1 MTPPENVPQV
11 TLRTSE
17 LRHTSIPAP
26 IDIHAPALPEAATPV
41 PHSPHSP
48 SEPSGRQ
55 RAEQTMQ
62 QYAFPATSAQRRI
75 WLVERL
81 TPKTSAYHLPFAL
94 HLDGPLDTAALTAAL
109 AELVGRHESLRTRF
123 EEVDGELTQLV
134 GEEAAFAWETR
145 ETPADELASVLAA
158 DAARPFDLGGG
169 PLLRVVLH
177 RLAPQRHV
185 LAITLHH
192 LVADMWSIGILL
204 AELALCY
211 AGRAAELPEL
221 PIQYGDFAVWEG
233 ETRAADEEQD
243 RAYWRTALSGAPEL
257 LELPGDRPRPAAQS
271 LRGAALPVE
280 LTAELSAGV
289 RTLCRRAGV
298 TPFMALLAAFQS
310 VVARHSGSEDIVV
323 GTGAAVRP
331 AEAEGLIGCF
341 INILPVRTSLAGDP
355 TFTELLHRVR
365 AAALAA
371 FDHRSLPFERMLPE
385 RVTGPVLSH
394 NPLVQSLLLVQ
405 NAPLAAPDL
414 PGLAV
419 TVREVPRG
427 GAQVDLNLQ
436 LREMAGQFTG
446 TVEFASDLFDAPTVE
461 RLLGHWRTLLTAA
474 VAAPDTRLSALP
486 LLTGQERQRA
496 LVEWND
502 TAHAYPAAGSLLH
515 ELFEEQRALRPEEP
529 AVVATT
535 GELTY
540 AQLDAFAERVAAR
553 LTALGVGP
561 DTTVGL
567 CLTKGPALVA
577 AVLGVLKAGGAYL
590 PLDPAYPAQR
600 LAFMLKDA
608 APPVVLTERAL
619 AELLPDTGA
628 ELVEMDDAQDWPAA
642 RRRPAL
648 VSPDHLAYVIYTSGS
663 TGTPKGIAVPH
674 RGVVNNLLDLNGTYG
689 IGPGDRVLGL
699 SSPSFD
705 MFVYETLGILAAGG
719 AVVVPHPD
727 RARDPHHWVDLVR
740 RHGVTVWN
748 SAPALADAFVRA
760 GQERGV
766 RLPKLKAAFLGGD
779 WIPVALP
786 ERFRRIAP
794 RLAFIALGGA
804 TEASIHSITYPV
816 VESDPAWTSIP
827 YGRPMMNQQA
837 VVLTPALEPAPV
849 GVPGELCL
857 AGRGLTRGYLRRPG
871 LTADRYRPHP
881 AAGSGPVPAGAR
893 LYRTGD
899 LARTRA
905 DGVIEL
911 IGRLDHQVKLR
922 GLRIELDEIEAVLRR
937 HPGVERAVVTARGEG
952 DERRL
957 VGYVVPAGEA
967 QLAPSAAELRALL
980 KADLPEYMVPAVFV
994 TLDALPLSP
1003 NGKVDRAA
1011 LPEPDERADRE
1022 GAVFVAPRDDVER
1035 VLAAL
1040 WAQLLDVD
1048 QVGAEDD
1055 FFALGGHS
1063 LLATRLASALLETFG
1078 VELPLRDLFEAPTL
1092 AEQAR
1097 RLAARGR
1104 EAGADVA
1111 AVAEIAAG
1119 LLEMTDEAAHGL
1131 LVAHEKG
1138 LA

>member
-1 MTPPENVPQV
+1 MT
-11 TLRTSE
+11 T
-17 LRHTSIPAP
+17 
-26 IDIHAPALPEAATPV
+26 PALGTRHLPDADTGPDPTSA
-41 PHSPHSP
+41 
-48 SEPSGRQ
+48 GRQ

-62 QYAFPATSAQRRI
+62 QFAFPATSAQRRI

-81 TPKTSAYHLPFAL
+81 IPGTSAYHLPFAL
-94 HLDGPLDTAALTAAL
+94 HLDGPLDTAALEAAL
-109 AELVGRHESLRTRF
+109 AELVRRHESLRTCF
-123 EEVDGELTQLV
+123 EQVDGELLQLI
-134 GEEAAFAWETR
+134 GEHGAFSMDTRVTADGELEA
-145 ETPADELASVLAA
+145 VLAA
-158 DAARPFDLGGG
+158 DAARPFDLTRG
-169 PLLRVVLH
+169 PLLRAALH
-177 RLAPQRHV
+177 RLAPERHV
-185 LAITLHH
+185 LAITVHH

-204 AELALCY
+204 AELAHCY
-211 AGRAAELPEL
+211 AGRSAELAELPL
-221 PIQYGDFAVWEG
+221 QYGDFAVWEK
-233 ETRAADEEQD
+233 EALAAADESG
-243 RAYWRTALSGAPEL
+243 RTHWHRTLAGAPEL
-257 LELPGDRPRPAAQS
+257 LELPCDRPRPAVQS
-271 LRGAALPVE
+271 LRGATLAVDLP
-280 LTAELSAGV
+280 AELSAGI
-289 RTLCRRAGV
+289 RALCRRAGV
-298 TPFMALLAAFQS
+298 TPFMALLAAFQT
-310 VVARHSGSEDIVV
+310 VLGRHGGSEDIVV

-331 AEAEGLIGCF
+331 AEAEALIGCF

-355 TFTELLHRVR
+355 TFEELLGRVR
-365 AAALAA
+365 SASLAA
-371 FDHRSLPFERMLPE
+371 FEHQDLPFERMLAE
-385 RVTGPVLSH
+385 RAAAPALSH

-405 NAPLAAPDL
+405 NAPLAPPAL

-436 LREMAGQFTG
+436 LREVDGVFTG
-446 TVEFASDLFDAPTVE
+446 TAEYASDLFDRATVE
-461 RLLGHWRTLLTAA
+461 RLLGHWRTLLAAA
-474 VAAPDTRLSALP
+474 VAAPGTRLSALGM
-486 LLTGQERQRA
+486 LTEGERRRA

-502 TAHAYPAAGSLLH
+502 TARTYPAGGALLH
-515 ELFEEQRALRPEEP
+515 DLFEEQLARRPDEA
-529 AVVATT
+529 AVVGPA
-535 GELTY
+535 GELSY
-540 AQLDAFAERVAAR
+540 AELDALAERIAAR
-553 LTALGVGP
+553 LAELGVGP

-567 CLTKGPALVA
+567 CLNKGPELVA

-600 LAFMLKDA
+600 LAFMLRDA

-619 AELLPDTGA
+619 AALLPAVGA
-628 ELVEMDDAQDWPAA
+628 EVLEVEDAGHWPAT
-642 RRRPAL
+642 RPRP
-648 VSPDHLAYVIYTSGS
+648 VGQSPDHLAYVIYTSGS

-740 RHGVTVWN
+740 RHKVTVWN

-760 GQERGV
+760 GEERGV
-766 RLPKLKAAFLGGD
+766 RLPRLKAAFFGGD
-779 WIPVALP
+779 WIPVTLP
-786 ERFRRIAP
+786 ARFRRIAP
-794 RLAFIALGGA
+794 DMAFIALGGA

-816 VESDPAWTSIP
+816 TGTDPAWTSIP
-827 YGRPMMNQQA
+827 YGRPMVNQQA

-857 AGRGLTRGYLRRPG
+857 AGTGLTRGYLRRPG

-881 AAGSGPVPAGAR
+881 GAGTGPVPAGAR

-911 IGRLDHQVKLR
+911 IGRLDHQVKVR

-937 HPGVERAVVTARGEG
+937 HDGIERAVVSAHGSG
-952 DERRL
+952 DDRRL
-957 VGYVVPAGEA
+957 IGYLVPAGDA
-967 QLAPSAAELRALL
+967 GAVPAAVELRTLL
-980 KADLPEYMVPAVFV
+980 KAELPEYMVPAAFV

-1003 NGKVDRAA
+1003 NGKVDRGA
-1011 LPEPDERADRE
+1011 LPEPDGRADR
-1022 GAVFVAPRDDVER
+1022 AAAAYVAPRDDTEL

-1040 WAQLLDVD
+1040 WAELLETDR
-1048 QVGAEDD
+1048 VGAEDD

-1078 VELPLRDLFEAPTL
+1078 VELPLRELFEAPTL
-1092 AEQAR
+1092 AEQAV

-1104 EAGADVA
+1104 ESGTDVA
-1111 AVAEIAAG
+1111 AVARIAAQ
-1119 LLEMTDEAAHGL
+1119 LLEMTDEEAHGL
-1131 LVAHEKG
+1131 LAEHEESN
-1138 LA
+1138 A